1 MKLITVSVAGGSQP
15 EILTLVNEAKKRFKK
30 ELKFVVFDTTENIG
44 DSDTWEYVHCEDE
57 AEIVEKAVKYVA
69 DGHAQILLK
78 GIIQT
83 HTLLKELLK
92 KDYGLKT
99 QPVLSHVAMVTIPSK
114 DKTFLL
120 TDCAMNIAPDT
131 QTMIEIVENVK
142 TVAHKIGITHPK
154 IALLSAAENYNP
166 KMPSSVLAT
175 EVASYFEKEEN
186 ATIFGPISFDLAMSK
201 EAVEHK
207 RYDGPIA
214 GDADVLVV
222 PQIDAGNSLYKSLTL
237 FANATVGGT
246 IVGTKVPVVLTSRSD
261 TTASKLDSLEF
272 AMKQI

>member
-1 MKLITVSVAGGSQP
+1 MVTVSIAGGSQP
-15 EILTLVNEAKKRFKK
+15 EILTLVKEAKNRYK
-30 ELKFVVFDTTENIG
+30 EELHFVVFDTAEDIG
-44 DSDTWEYVHCEDE
+44 NSDIWEYVYCKDE
-57 AEIVEKAVKYVA
+57 AEIVQKAVQYVA
-69 DGHAQILLK
+69 DEHAQILLK

-92 KDYGLKT
+92 KEYGLKT
-99 QPVLSHVAMVTIPSK
+99 QSVLSHVAMVTVPSK
-114 DKTFLL
+114 NQTFLL

-131 QTMIEIVENVK
+131 PTMVEIVENVK
-142 TVAHKIGITHPK
+142 SVAHKIGLAHPK

-175 EVASYFEKEEN
+175 EVTEAFKEEKE
-186 ATIFGPISFDLAMSK
+186 ATIFGPISFDLAISK
-201 EAVEHK
+201 DAVEHK
-207 RYDGPIA
+207 RFDGPIA

-222 PQIDAGNSLYKSLTL
+222 PQIDTGNCLYKSLTL
-237 FANATVGGT
+237 FADATVGGT

-261 TTASKLDSLEF
+261 ATQSKLDSLEF